1 MPFVSIRLAGSAT
14 RDQKAGIVAARQG
27 RLSPGQS
34 RGPRRASSLVTRLGK
49 NPAAVQVVI
58 EEVSTENY
66 GAGGQ
71 LIADR
76 DSPALSS
83 IAKGDAHAEPR
94 P

>member
-14 RDQKAGIVAARQG
+14 RDQKAGIVADVTY
-27 RLSPGQS
+27 
-34 RGPRRASSLVTRLGK
+34 SLVTRLGK

-66 GAGGQ
+66 GAAGQ

-76 DSPALSS
+76 DSPAQPL